1 MLNDG
6 KLPIT
11 INLDEILQSGALRF
25 YAPDTRHDWLG
36 FYVELVK
43 KPLSFF
49 AEDAFG
55 IQFALINGVVAVFQT
70 ETAELEPIGMTP
82 SEFYQAILNDPEGTL
97 SWSLYK
103 TAVQLLG
110 KPSSEQHFAFKV
122 ELALGGQPVIE
133 NIEIINSFDHFKM
146 MASIAKQIKDVPIGT
161 ILQLDSATKSSK
173 IS

>member
-1 MLNDG
+1 MKNDA
-6 KLPIT
+6 KNPM
-11 INLDEILQSGALRF
+11 NLGEILQSGALRF
-25 YAPDTRHDWLG
+25 YAPDKRHDWLS
-36 FYVELVK
+36 FYGSLVK
-43 KPLSFF
+43 EPLSFF

-55 IQFALINGVVAVFQT
+55 VQFALINGDVAIFQT
-70 ETAELEPIGMTP
+70 ETAELETLGMAQ
-82 SEFYQAILNDPEGTL
+82 SEFYQTILNDPDGTL

-110 KPSSEQHFAFKV
+110 KPSSDQHFAFKV